1 MAAGRNGTYSDM
13 AELPFCADFHPSQS
27 RRTGEILLLRRQRGR
42 IGRRTRVGEPRRGWQ
57 RVKGSHFHTQAR
69 QTGRS
74 GTLPPPHR
82 QVRPVIRDLL
92 TPISLIDGG
101 FGSLT
106 HAISLMDGGSNS
118 KNEVWGYES
127 YPQTSD
133 LLQYTAIHKRDT
145 SRRT

>member
-1 MAAGRNGTYSDM
+1 M
-13 AELPFCADFHPSQS
+13 AESPFCAAFHPSQS

-42 IGRRTRVGEPRRGWQ
+42 IGRCARVGEPRRGWQ
-57 RVKGSHFHTQAR
+57 R
-69 QTGRS
+69 
-74 GTLPPPHR
+74 
-82 QVRPVIRDLL
+82 VRPVIRDLL

-145 SRRT
+145 SRRI

>member
-1 MAAGRNGTYSDM
+1 MHASVNPGEDGSESKVVISTLKLDKPVDP
-13 AELPFCADFHPSQS
+13 ELYRHL
-27 RRTGEILLLRRQRGR
+27 TG
-42 IGRRTRVGEPRRGWQ
+42 
-57 RVKGSHFHTQAR
+57 
-69 QTGRS
+69 
-74 GTLPPPHR
+74 

-145 SRRT
+145 SRRI